1 MRQLAGDYN
10 GLLCSGCGLDV
21 TMACYVVGV
30 IYDVNGLLCSGCGLD
45 AMPCYVVIIGMVHDV
60 TMACYVVGVVYDVTM
75 ACYVVGVVCD
85 VTMATMLYNSCLHEI

>member
-1 MRQLAGDYN
+1 MSQWLAI
-10 GLLCSGCGLDV
+10 
-21 TMACYVVGV
+21 VGV
-30 IYDVNGLLCSGCGLD
+30 IY
-45 AMPCYVVIIGMVHDV
+45 DV

>member
-30 IYDVNGLLCSGCGLD
+30 IYDVNGLLCSGCGL
-45 AMPCYVVIIGMVHDV
+45 
-60 TMACYVVGVVYDVTM
+60 
-75 ACYVVGVVCD
+75 
-85 VTMATMLYNSCLHEI
+85 